1 MKKNLPDSSR
11 YFNRFVTNSL
21 NVCVT
26 LFYKKN
32 SKIERTCIDVCGDV
46 VLVGEGERVERDGVV
61 DLRKPLVPL
70 QRVRQRHRVVLLEDV
85 RDRAGHCLDE
95 HPEAVSI
102 LNRWTVSARQVT
114 DVCLQANEYFFEKFG
129 EPVVGPGFPRKEYAK
144 PTGVCTNVLLGKN
157 ICAKTA

>member
-61 DLRKPLVPL
+61 DLREPLVSL
-70 QRVRQRHRVVLLEDV
+70 ERVRQRHRVVLLEDV
-85 RDRAGHCLDE
+85 RHGAGHRLDE
-95 HPEAVSI
+95 HPEAVSV
-102 LNRWTVSARQVT
+102 LNRRTVSARQVT
-114 DVCLQANEYFFEKFG
+114 DVRLQGNM
-129 EPVVGPGFPRKEYAK
+129 
-144 PTGVCTNVLLGKN
+144 
-157 ICAKTA
+157 